1 MNWEKLGSH
10 LRLTE
15 NKMGNLNKINLFTFQ
30 TQRMRYSIA
39 SNFKN
44 LSIN

>member
-15 NKMGNLNKINLFTFQ
+15 KMGNLHKIRLFTFQ